1 MRSDAS
7 HIPITRNRQMQS
19 LNPKR
24 RIASGA
30 KQEFA
35 LPPGAWMLV
44 GGLFAVMFGYMLG
57 GVLTTTAY
65 LDFLLPH
72 VAVPASFTTN
82 NDEPVRATPMG
93 TSVQAPTSAKRPSA
107 PTGKIVLQV
116 SAVVR
121 EDHARALADEL
132 KQKGFP
138 GFVRV
143 ANADNLFRVQVG
155 PYADRQSA
163 QPAALALERQGLQ
176 VFVRSQ

>member
-1 MRSDAS
+1 
-7 HIPITRNRQMQS
+7 MQG

-24 RIASGA
+24 RIVLGP
-30 KQEFA
+30 KQEFG

-72 VAVPASFTTN
+72 VAVPVSFTTN

-93 TSVQAPTSAKRPSA
+93 TSVQAPTSVNPPSA

-116 SAVVR
+116 SAVVS
-121 EDHARALADEL
+121 EDHARALAEEL

-143 ANADNLFRVQVG
+143 ANGDNLFRVQVG

-163 QPAALALERQGLQ
+163 QPTALALKRQGLQ
-176 VFVRSQ
+176 VWIRSQ

>member
-1 MRSDAS
+1 
-7 HIPITRNRQMQS
+7 MQG

-24 RIASGA
+24 RIVLGP
-30 KQEFA
+30 KQEFG

-72 VAVPASFTTN
+72 VAVPVSFTTN

-93 TSVQAPTSAKRPSA
+93 TSVHAPTSVNPPSA

-121 EDHARALADEL
+121 EDHARALAEEL
-132 KQKGFP
+132 KKKGFP

-143 ANADNLFRVQVG
+143 ANGDNLFRVQVG

-163 QPAALALERQGLQ
+163 QPTALALKRQGLQ
-176 VFVRSQ
+176 VWIRSQ